1 LPFLAVISD
10 KERILHIG
18 IGKNISQ
25 TKMKE
30 IISLITHYHKEWV
43 SILLTNIELSPDTKK
58 NNEQDQITKAIAT
71 SNNRLVEIFHKT
83 LHTLKKK
90 PEVIAYVN
98 PGDFEEKSSLMTRYV
113 CVVG

>member
-1 LPFLAVISD
+1 MPFLAVISD
-10 KERILHIG
+10 RERILHIG

-30 IISLITHYHKEWV
+30 IISLITHHHKEWV
-43 SILLTNIELSPDTKK
+43 SILLTNIELPPNTKK
-58 NNEQDQITKAIAT
+58 NNEQNQITKAMAT
-71 SNNRLVEIFHKT
+71 SEDRLVGIFHKT

-98 PGDFEEKSSLMTRYV
+98 PGDF
-113 CVVG
+113 